1 MPLLS
6 QEMRVVTAIFGIVG
20 VVQIAGSL
28 NVIADWCA
36 RSPCMCCVFLPT
48 TCFLTRQPGSNGS
61 GGTSFSGP
69 RPRAV
74 SRFVERARKRFMKK
88 QQGLLK
94 EAQRAGD
101 MVRAEQAAL
110 PAAEL
115 RSSAA
120 RRSAAASEQQGAQRE
135 HSAVVPAAPAT
146 AAPATATPAT
156 AAAATA
162 APTTAAAATA
172 APATAAAAAA
182 LGLGSSSEKPPSPP
196 PSPPSPLRQKMSQVL
211 PMGRAKPGPEGAVQ
225 TEVQTESEQIAEM
238 VRNETSRLSEGEAEP
253 ARQPGLFASR
263 PRLRYAYDLLTA
275 GLPCLFFVAC
285 CFGLSV
291 VENVSYDCYDAEL
304 FPTHADLV
312 AATNC
317 WTGIDSFYYAIITLA
332 TIGYGDVTP
341 HSVWGQVGRRP
352 PLLHH
357 LHRLRPAPTRPAL
370 TRPALTRPALTWP
383 AFARPTLTRPA
394 LTWPAF
400 ARPAP
405 T

>member
-162 APTTAAAATA
+162 AP
-172 APATAAAAAA
+172 ATAAAAAA

-225 TEVQTESEQIAEM
+225 TEVQT
-238 VRNETSRLSEGEAEP
+238 
-253 ARQPGLFASR
+253 
-263 PRLRYAYDLLTA
+263 
-275 GLPCLFFVAC
+275 
-285 CFGLSV
+285 
-291 VENVSYDCYDAEL
+291 
-304 FPTHADLV
+304 
-312 AATNC
+312 
-317 WTGIDSFYYAIITLA
+317 
-332 TIGYGDVTP
+332 
-341 HSVWGQVGRRP
+341 
-352 PLLHH
+352 
-357 LHRLRPAPTRPAL
+357 
-370 TRPALTRPALTWP
+370 
-383 AFARPTLTRPA
+383 
-394 LTWPAF
+394 
-400 ARPAP
+400 
-405 T
+405 